1 MFLMG
6 LDQINLCVGGNRGR
20 GKVRVIVKLCPAI
33 LNLMWVLSK
42 LDLIGSDSLITDHWS
57 VWAFSGSFTVTDLRI
72 KWQGGVNSH
81 NTFIGTGHGCW
92 RDWSHCEKKV
102 FFFSVRFKFS
112 FWIVCIY
119 WSLYF
124 VGDIFNI
131 FELDT
136 SLKPFHSE
144 HKLLFYV

>member
-42 LDLIGSDSLITDHWS
+42 LDLIGSDSLITDQFEHSPDHLLWQI
-57 VWAFSGSFTVTDLRI
+57 WGSNNDKGASIAIIHSSALGMDV
-72 KWQGGVNSH
+72 GGIDHIV
-81 NTFIGTGHGCW
+81 
-92 RDWSHCEKKV
+92 KK